1 MRYIFTNHAKQRRP
15 HIPIKTD
22 EELNVIMSHLNTYY
36 KFAELGNGKYY
47 FRKKGKA
54 AVFKKDGS
62 TITLITMRG
71 IDLSTELNDETLPA
85 LKLEDAYSEVKRAN
99 RKAIKNKKDQ
109 WMQYYPAVFEET
121 LSGGYDIFFPDIPGC
136 ISAGSNLEEAINMSK
151 KAIAIHLTGMIQD
164 GDPLPKID
172 LNRCKKTAKGHI
184 LVMVRPQK
192 ELLNIKT
199 GKQNVAPL

>member
-1 MRYIFTNHAKQRRP
+1 MKYIFTNHAKQRRP
-15 HIPIKTD
+15 HFPIKTD
-22 EELNVIMSHLNTYY
+22 EELNGIMDQLNTYY
-36 KFAELGNGKYY
+36 RFAELENGKYY

-71 IDLSTELNDETLPA
+71 MDLSSELNDETLPD
-85 LKLEDAYSEVKRAN
+85 LKLEDADREAKRAN

-121 LSGGYDIFFPDIPGC
+121 ESGGYDIFFPDIAGC
-136 ISAGSNLEEAINMSK
+136 ISTGNNLEEAINMSK
-151 KAIAIHLTGMIQD
+151 KAIATHLAGMIED
-164 GDPLPKID
+164 GNPLPKID
-172 LNRCKKTAKGHI
+172 LNRCKKAAKGHI

-199 GKQNVAPL
+199 GKQNVGPL